1 MGSEKRDRSAKTRSA
16 KPLVLIITG
25 DGLNCEHETAWA
37 FSLAGADCDLV
48 HIGDILGRVRRLAD
62 YGALAFIG
70 GFSNGDH
77 LGAGT
82 VQATRFRHSLREDL
96 QLFIARG
103 GPIIGICNGFQTL
116 VKMGIL
122 PGVLPGTRADAH
134 GWRRNATIM
143 VNDSGR
149 FEDRWVHLTVNP
161 DSPCIWT
168 RGLKSLFLPVRHGEG
183 KFTMAEQDQLDS
195 LESSNQVAARYATA
209 RGEPTQDYP
218 DNPNGSLRAIAAV
231 CDPTGLIFGLMPHPE
246 GFLSP
251 YNHPSWTRDSALG
264 RPLPAEGQGLAVFRN
279 AVEYLRGNAGS
290 GAAKQTEE
298 GTG

>member
-1 MGSEKRDRSAKTRSA
+1 MVSEERRRSAKTRSAKPGSA

-25 DGLNCEHETAWA
+25 DGLNCERETAWA
-37 FSLAGADCDLV
+37 FSLAGADCELV
-48 HIGDILGRVRRLAD
+48 HIGDILSRVRRLAD
-62 YGALAFIG
+62 YAALAFIG

-96 QLFIARG
+96 RRFIAGG

-122 PGVLPGTRADAH
+122 PGVLPGTRADAE

-168 RGLKSLFLPVRHGEG
+168 RGLKRLFLPVRHGEG
-183 KFTMAEQDQLDS
+183 KFTMAEPAQLDL
-195 LESSNQVAARYATA
+195 LESSNQVVARYATPEGNQA
-209 RGEPTQDYP
+209 QEYP
-218 DNPNGSLRAIAAV
+218 ENPNGSERAIAAV
-231 CDPTGLIFGLMPHPE
+231 CDATGLIFGLMPHPE
-246 GFLSP
+246 GFISP
-251 YNHPSWTRDSALG
+251 YNHPSWTREAALG
-264 RPLPAEGQGLAVFRN
+264 RSLPQEGEGLAIFRN
-279 AVEYLRGNAGS
+279 AVAYLSGDAGGS
-290 GAAKQTEE
+290 AGEE
-298 GTG
+298 T